1 MREEGVRD
9 VVAFGDEESCG
20 LPRRISGEVD
30 SEGEIGREG
39 RVIVSF
45 SPFYSNIQRRRAFP
59 PFSWFLH

>member
-45 SPFYSNIQRRRAFP
+45 SPFYSNI
-59 PFSWFLH
+59 